1 MQSAEK
7 TLKIFLPVIKTD
19 KYAFNS
25 QIEDVE
31 MLHTI
36 KTIKSFAFCNCSSL
50 KNIKFSEKLTQI
62 QDYAFLNCSSLKSVF
77 LPNSIKNLGE
87 GVFKSCTNLEKIQ
100 LPKVLKELSPNL
112 FENCR
117 ALETIILPDGLE
129 IIGEEA
135 FSGCINLKEI
145 VLPKSLKVIK
155 KKAFKR
161 CKSLKIIVF
170 PENLKYIGDMVFD
183 GCKALTSVVWNG
195 IPEYVGASAF
205 PETPCVLPHINGT
218 MFSSSFIQKSEYGLC
233 PTVTVPKGVKT
244 LCLGF
249 ENTLTYKQTC
259 ENKTCHCHIISFK
272 KYNARVFISE
282 KFYSYSNREDVLI
295 KNGEFDFFKYDSQF
309 EKAEKK
315 EKTIISAFR
324 LTYPIGLSEEKEI
337 LYKKHLS
344 ETAEYAA
351 LFATEKNEEKVLK
364 YILDNFELSSEYCA
378 FLYEKSAKNGF
389 LNLQQ
394 ILSQKKKNSG
404 FDEINFLYEE
414 ILGGSL

>member
-1 MQSAEK
+1 MPTAEK

-25 QIEDVE
+25 QIEDIE
-31 MLHTI
+31 MLHTV
-36 KTIKSFAFCNCSSL
+36 KTIKSSAFCNCSSL
-50 KNIKFSEKLTQI
+50 KNIRFAEKLTEI
-62 QDYAFLNCSSLKSVF
+62 QAFAFLNCSSLKSVL
-77 LPNSIKNLGE
+77 LPDSIKNLGE

-100 LPKVLKELSPNL
+100 LPKGLKELSPNL

-161 CKSLKIIVF
+161 CKSLKSIVF
-170 PENLKYIGDMVFD
+170 TEEVKHIGDMAFD
-183 GCKALTSVVWNG
+183 GCKALTSVVFEG
-195 IPEYVGASAF
+195 IPEYIGASAF
-205 PETPCVLPHINGT
+205 PETPCILPNINGT
-218 MFSSSFIQKSEYGLC
+218 MFSSSFLQKSKYGLC
-233 PTVTVPKGVKT
+233 PTVTVPKGVQT
-244 LCLGF
+244 LGLGF

-259 ENKTCHCHIISFK
+259 ESKTCHCHIISLE
-272 KYNARVFISE
+272 KYNVRVFISE
-282 KFYSYSNREDVLI
+282 KFYSYSDREDILI

-309 EKAEKK
+309 EKAEEK

-324 LTYPIGLSEEKEI
+324 LTYPIELTEEKEI

-364 YILDNFELSSEYCA
+364 YIIDNFELSSEYCA
-378 FLYEKSAKNGF
+378 FLYEKSAINGF

>member
-31 MLHTI
+31 MFHTV
-36 KTIKSFAFCNCSSL
+36 KTVKSYAFSNCSSL
-50 KNIKFSEKLTQI
+50 KNIIFSEKLTEI
-62 QDYAFLNCSSLKSVF
+62 QDFAFLNCSSLKSVT
-77 LPNSIKNLGE
+77 LPPSIKHLGE
-87 GVFKSCTNLEKIQ
+87 GAFKSCTKLEKIQ
-100 LPKVLKELSPNL
+100 LPEGLKELAPNL

-117 ALETIILPDGLE
+117 SLETIVLPEELE
-129 IIGEEA
+129 IIGEEC

-145 VLPKSLKVIK
+145 VLPKSLKVINN
-155 KKAFKR
+155 KAFKR
-161 CKSLKIIVF
+161 CQSLKSVVL
-170 PENLKYIGDMVFD
+170 PEGIKHIGDMAFE
-183 GCKALTSVVWNG
+183 GCKTLTSIVWSG
-195 IPEYVGASAF
+195 TPEYVGASAF
-205 PETPCVLPHINGT
+205 PETPCILPNINGT
-218 MFSSSFIQKSEYGLC
+218 MFSSSFIQKSGYELC
-233 PTVTVPKGVKT
+233 PTVTVPKDIKT

-259 ENKTCHCHIISFK
+259 ENKTCHRHILSLE
-272 KYNARVFISE
+272 KYNARLFISE
-282 KFYSYSNREDVLI
+282 HFYSYNDRNDTLI
-295 KNGEFDFFKYDSQF
+295 KNSKFDFIKYDSQF
-309 EKAEKK
+309 EKAEEK
-315 EKTIISAFR
+315 EKPLISAFR
-324 LTYPIGLSEEKEI
+324 LTFPIELNEQKEI
-337 LYKKHLS
+337 NYKSYLS
-344 ETAEYAA
+344 ETVEYAA

-364 YILDNFELSSEYCA
+364 YIIDNFELSTEYCA

-414 ILGGSL
+414 ILGGCL